1 MATKFV
7 DHADWRIAYTA
18 EGRGE
23 PVVLLHGFC
32 EDSYVWEEFRHDL
45 LEEQYRVIRI
55 DLPGFGQ
62 SIAGP
67 RTVEGYA
74 EAVIAVLDR
83 LHLERVTLIGHSL
96 GGYVGLALAENYAD
110 RLRGLGLFHSHPY
123 ADTDDKRVN
132 REKSIAF
139 IERQGHWLYVKQL
152 IPNLFSERYAASHP
166 FLVDKLTF
174 RASRAPGQ
182 GIINALRAMADRPD
196 RSEVLRA
203 FPRPVLFLVGLQD
216 KAVPP
221 AALDEQL
228 ALPALA
234 DIHVFEGVAHMG
246 MFEATRPCQ
255 LALRR
260 FIDFCQQH

>member
-1 MATKFV
+1 MATKYV
-7 DHADWRIAYTA
+7 DYADLRIAYTS

-23 PVVLLHGFC
+23 PVVLVHGFC
-32 EDSYVWEEFRHDL
+32 EDSYVWDEFRHDL

-74 EAVIAVLDR
+74 QAVEAVLQ
-83 LHLERVTLIGHSL
+83 HLNLGRVTFVGHSL
-96 GGYVGLALAENYAD
+96 GGYVGLALAELFPD

-123 ADTDDKRVN
+123 ADSGDKRAN
-132 REKSIAF
+132 REKSIDF
-139 IERQGHWLYVKQL
+139 IERQGHWLFVKQL
-152 IPNLFSERYAASHP
+152 MPNLFSERYAASHP
-166 FLVDKLTF
+166 FLIDKLTF

-196 RSEVLRA
+196 RSEVLRS

-228 ALPALA
+228 ALPAIA
-234 DIHVFEGVAHMG
+234 DIHVFESVAHMG

-260 FIDFCQQH
+260 FIDFCQQY